1 VVRAIR
7 NRGHFAARLDPL
19 GRSLGPL
26 REGYEAMET
35 SVPEDGADIAALL
48 DGIRNDTLFLR
59 GRRVTPAQ
67 YLGLHDVDRD
77 RKFYFGNELASLD
90 PRGKG
95 QRKQWWTLNEVL
107 TRLRT
112 IYCGTLTAEFHH
124 IASARKKAWLQAT
137 LEGETEGKGHW
148 VSARDRRQ
156 VLRRCVLVTPVP
168 VRPRSRGAR
177 RS

>member
-1 VVRAIR
+1 MVRAIR

-67 YLGLHDVDRD
+67 YLGIHDVDPD
-77 RKFYFGNELASLD
+77 RKFYFGNEVRSS
-90 PRGKG
+90 
-95 QRKQWWTLNEVL
+95 
-107 TRLRT
+107 RT
-112 IYCGTLTAEFHH
+112 GPHTTAF
-124 IASARKKAWLQAT
+124 AW
-137 LEGETEGKGHW
+137 
-148 VSARDRRQ
+148 
-156 VLRRCVLVTPVP
+156 
-168 VRPRSRGAR
+168 
-177 RS
+177 